1 MSNPCLKFCIFSTFG
16 SREHKMIF
24 FFLNCF
30 KIIVFYFKMIKK
42 SVYFYVFKGEE
53 FKYAIKISK
62 NQFLCM
68 INAIHS

>member
-1 MSNPCLKFCIFSTFG
+1 
-16 SREHKMIF
+16 
-24 FFLNCF
+24 
-30 KIIVFYFKMIKK
+30 MIKK

-68 INAIHS
+68 INPYILKIRVRTLNDPHILMIESIFF